1 MIRAVAGDL
10 ASMPVDAV
18 VRPAN
23 TRLEPLLP
31 ALRHLDRAAGPKF
44 LEQIRVRHELGVG
57 SAVVTGG
64 GDLPAEFVV
73 HLVLGSA
80 ADTVTTDS
88 VRRAAEAAMF
98 QCAQWQ
104 LATLA
109 SPVPAAGNLST
120 EAAADALVEVVQA
133 HMRRAS
139 HPTTLLLVTTSAA
152 EAESLNARIGEGRA

>member
-31 ALRHLDRAAGPKF
+31 ALRQLDRAAGPRF
-44 LEQIRVRHELGVG
+44 LEQIVVKRELGVG
-57 SAVVTGG
+57 AAVVTGA
-64 GDLPAEFVV
+64 GDLPAEFVI

-88 VRRAAEAAMF
+88 VRRAVEAAMF
-98 QCAQWQ
+98 QCTQWQ
-104 LATLA
+104 LDTLA
-109 SPVPAAGNLST
+109 SPIPSAGNLAS
-120 EAAADALVEVVQA
+120 EAAADTLVQVAQA
-133 HMRRAS
+133 HMQKAP
-139 HPTTLLLVTTSAA
+139 HPATLLLVTATAA
-152 EAESLNARIGEGRA
+152 EAESLNARIGEARA